1 MTVNPTTIATGADPL
16 SGLAGYS
23 SSQIELAA
31 AVARSNESGQ
41 PLSLAMVDVDRLKI
55 FNDCFGKPHGDQV
68 LIQLATAL
76 SNEAAGWLAF
86 RTGGD
91 RFATL
96 IPGLSESDAKQALS
110 ARLDIARQ
118 AEPSVSFTSGIATH
132 TPGDGDDPS
141 VLWERASASLSESKR
156 SGRGQIA
163 TYSEVAKIVTVVTP
177 SKVKALRS
185 LLDEPR
191 LEIAFQTIWN
201 LGNECVL
208 GMEALARPWAGY
220 GFEGPAEMF
229 VIAEKIGRAH
239 ELDAMCVSATL
250 SRAHELPPG
259 TQLFL
264 NVNPQSLVHDT
275 VTPEFLLERISTTG
289 LTPEQIVLEVTE
301 QSDARLDV
309 VVDRANRFAEHG
321 FQLALDDVGAGNAG
335 LAMLCEMPVNYIKL
349 DHSVIS
355 QLLTSI
361 QARAVL
367 ISIALFAFRV
377 DAHLIAEGIETPE
390 ILEFVR
396 NAHHLD
402 IMRDPPITG
411 AQGYLLG
418 KPSID
423 ISRTPLT
430 INDALPVPAP
440 PPIAAI
446 DRASDIVTAA

>member
-1 MTVNPTTIATGADPL
+1 MTVNATAITTGTDALT
-16 SGLAGYS
+16 GLAGYS

-31 AVARSNESGQ
+31 AVARANERGEV
-41 PLSLAMVDVDRLKI
+41 LSLAMIDVDRLKI
-55 FNDCFGKPHGDQV
+55 FNDCFGKPHGDMV
-68 LIQLATAL
+68 LRQLADAL
-76 SNEAAGWLAF
+76 AHAADGWMAF

-91 RFATL
+91 SFAVL
-96 IPGLSESDAKQALS
+96 IPGRGEADAKQTLAT
-110 ARLDIARQ
+110 RLDRACR

-132 TPGDGDDPS
+132 MPGDGDDSS

-156 SGRGQIA
+156 SGRGQIV
-163 TYSEVAKIVTVVTP
+163 TYSDVAKFVTVVTP

-185 LLDEPR
+185 LLAEPR
-191 LEIAFQTIWN
+191 LEIAFQPIWD
-201 LGNECVL
+201 LGNECLL
-208 GMEALARPWAGY
+208 GMEALARPWSGY

-239 ELDAMCVSATL
+239 ELDAMCVAATL
-250 SRAHELPPG
+250 SRAPELPPG
-259 TQLFL
+259 AELFL

-275 VTPEFLLERISTTG
+275 VTPEFLLGGVEKSG
-289 LTPEQIVLEVTE
+289 LTPGQIVLEVTE
-301 QSDARLDV
+301 QSDARLDI
-309 VVDRANRFAEHG
+309 VVDRANCFVDHG

-418 KPSID
+418 RPSVD
-423 ISRTPLT
+423 ISLTPLT
-430 INDALPVPAP
+430 IQDALPAP
-440 PPIAAI
+440 PTPPIA
-446 DRASDIVTAA
+446 DTDTYASAA